1 MYLAPYWLIT
11 GKNALTNIEI
21 PKFVKWAGGKAQL
34 LAQLTP
40 LFPKIFNRYFEPFV
54 GGGAVF
60 FYIMQQF
67 KPQKIMI
74 SDINAELINT
84 YKMIRDDHE
93 PLIQALKQHQHHH
106 QAKGKAYYLTIRALH
121 PHELSP
127 LERAARMI
135 YLNKTCFNGLYRV
148 NAKGQFNVP
157 MGAYKNPDIVQ
168 EAKLSCI
175 AQLLQSVTITEM
187 SFEHVV
193 ERAQQNDF
201 IYFDPPYY
209 PLEKGKSFTAY
220 TQYVFLE
227 AQQQSLAS
235 VFKQLDKKG
244 CLVMLSNSDTEFIKA
259 LYSDYSIH
267 VVQASRMINCHGGNR
282 GKIREVVVT
291 NY

>member
-1 MYLAPYWLIT
+1 MT
-11 GKNALTNIEI
+11 HIEI
-21 PKFVKWAGGKAQL
+21 PKFVKWAGGKTQLIAQFK
-34 LAQLTP
+34 P
-40 LFPKIFNRYFEPFV
+40 LFPKIFNHYFEPFV

-60 FYIMQQF
+60 FYVMQQF

-84 YKMIRDDHE
+84 YKIIRDDHE

-168 EAKLSCI
+168 EAKLNCI
-175 AQLLQSVTITEM
+175 AQLLQSVTIKEL

-193 ERAQQNDF
+193 ELAKKDDF

-220 TQYVFLE
+220 TQNVFLE
-227 AQQQSLAS
+227 AQQQNLVS

-244 CLVMLSNSDTEFIKA
+244 CLVMLSNSDTQFIKD
-259 LYSDYSIH
+259 LYSDYHIH
-267 VVQASRMINCHGGNR
+267 WVRASRMINCNANKR
-282 GKIREVVVT
+282 GKINELVIT